1 MKKIKER
8 MRKGRS
14 LISIKT
20 YKTPLVS
27 VIMLMLLINVAI
39 LSIAAVIALFIDD
52 TFTNFID
59 AFANGSM
66 KWLLTPNSVL
76 AIKNP
81 SMLLLAVVVLITGM
95 VLFTGTIIALTTN
108 AIKDYIQK
116 KQSGSGK
123 IFLENHVVILNWN
136 NKVPELVADLLYLED
151 RKVTVMVLANI
162 DKGVAEKQ
170 IMNAIRELNL
180 QDKKIKDF
188 NILVKN
194 GNPLIDSDLYDISI
208 LEASAILI
216 MNQDA
221 HDEIAQDMSK
231 SDLNIIKIILTIGR
245 LKFKRNPPI
254 VAEVKNIVTK
264 EKVMKLTKVVDTLQE
279 HTVLPIC
286 FDRRLGQIIAQ
297 TIINPKMEDV
307 YLSLFSFKDAEV
319 YYSPNQEF
327 AHALTYS
334 SRSIPL
340 AKAEKGVF
348 VLAENDLDVGIE
360 SEVVPEIIKLQPKVI
375 NEAVGL
381 EVYIIGTNNKLDF
394 IMTAFKQYEQIHQSR
409 FLSKYVPTEN
419 LDELLRSLN
428 QNMRPTTLV
437 LLSDEYQQ
445 ADSLDANIIDTLIQI
460 ESELKNKDVNIIV
473 ELLDP
478 RNDPIISDFNIRN
491 TIISNKIISL
501 LMSKLVFFKETAPF
515 YDNLLTIAPNEKGE
529 DDQAI
534 IIRAA
539 SELFADSMPITFPS
553 IKSFVVSV
561 HAAFSEKIIPMGIFK
576 GEQLGLFFG
585 NLLDKEITINKD
597 DQIVLMK
604 L

>member
-170 IMNAIRELNL
+170 IMNAIKELNL

>member
-1 MKKIKER
+1 
-8 MRKGRS
+8 
-14 LISIKT
+14 
-20 YKTPLVS
+20 
-27 VIMLMLLINVAI
+27 
-39 LSIAAVIALFIDD
+39 
-52 TFTNFID
+52 
-59 AFANGSM
+59 GSM

-170 IMNAIRELNL
+170 IMNAIKELNL